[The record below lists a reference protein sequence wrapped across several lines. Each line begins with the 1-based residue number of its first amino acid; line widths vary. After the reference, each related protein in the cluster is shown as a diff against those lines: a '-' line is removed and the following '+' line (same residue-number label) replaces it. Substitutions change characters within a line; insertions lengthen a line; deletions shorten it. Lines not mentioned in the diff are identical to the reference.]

1 MSLIAP
7 TVSGPVDSLNRVE
20 DQDFNSALMD
30 IPKASRGGRA
40 YLSLSDAGQAAG
52 EVAVDGP
59 SSSKVP
65 SLAVTDR
72 PLNAYAAAS
81 MTPDA
86 GGLTPQ
92 LTARTSMSNQT
103 SLDYRNK
110 QLALLGP
117 LRPQPTKIWKR
128 KFVKL
133 MVVGDS
139 GLGKTTLIS
148 ALLSKPGE
156 QLQVHDGTNTPLG
169 QFLKDPD
176 SLITRVTWKDE
187 QDKVVWVFRVQDTPG
202 YGDDQD
208 ISRHIGMIVQHINAQ
223 NTKWLDMESARDRC
237 IDLIDVEDPR
247 VDVCLYCLPP
257 HRLRQNDVR
266 YMAELSKHVPI
277 IPVIMKADTM
287 TIHEAQR
294 FRQEV
299 VNRLQNPALSGIR
312 GKIEVFRFS
321 PQTLERA
328 GLPSSAAMSIPPF
341 VVIASNDINQA
352 ALQDEP
358 PTYWPERSYKWGT
371 AEAFNPDHSDLL
383 FLRSLLMAE
392 ALEEVSVD
400 KRQRYEEWR
409 QRHLATPFL
418 AGLRRRLL
426 RFALATALPAAAV
439 VFAAQNGFDKQRMR
453 DSVKDGAQRLK
464 ERVVG
469 KKAADAQSAA
479 DARAESAAA
488 AALREAEAAIMAAEQ
503 AQQAALQE
511 LQKGRQQ
518 QQPAQKKGWF

>member
-1 MSLIAP
+1 MEG
-7 TVSGPVDSLNRVE
+7 SGTRS
-20 DQDFNSALMD
+20 
-30 IPKASRGGRA
+30 
-40 YLSLSDAGQAAG
+40 YLSDRQASSASTSPDSAADSH
-52 EVAVDGP
+52 AVLNSGAAP
-59 SSSKVP
+59 AVP
-65 SLAVTDR
+65 SFDR
-72 PLNAYAAAS
+72 PLMPTAALSPPGAVRAS
-81 MTPDA
+81 VPA
-86 GGLTPQ
+86 L
-92 LTARTSMSNQT
+92 RTSSGHQSNMDFR
-103 SLDYRNK
+103 SK
-110 QLALLGP
+110 QLSLLGP

-156 QLQVHDGTNTPLG
+156 QLQVHDGTNTPLA

-202 YGDDQD
+202 YGDDED
-208 ISRHIGMIVQHINAQ
+208 ISRHINMIISHINQQ
-223 NTKWLDMESARDRC
+223 NIKWLEMESSKDRC
-237 IDLIDVEDPR
+237 IDMADVEDPR

-266 YMAELSKHVPI
+266 YMAELSRHVPI

-299 VNRLQNPALSGIR
+299 VNRLLNPALSGIKGR
-312 GKIEVFRFS
+312 IEMFHFS
-321 PQTLERA
+321 PTTMERA

-352 ALQDEP
+352 ALQDDP

-392 ALEEVSVD
+392 ALEEVSVE
-400 KRQRYEEWR
+400 KRQRYEDWR
-409 QRHLATPFL
+409 QKHLAVPVL
-418 AGLRRRLL
+418 KSLRRRIL
-426 RFALATALPAAAV
+426 RFAFATALPAAAL
-439 VFAAQNGFDKQRMR
+439 VFAAQNGFDRQRMR
-453 DSVKDGAQRLK
+453 DSLAD
-464 ERVVG
+464 VG
-469 KKAADAQSAA
+469 KRIRRRVTGKLEDEEAGDGQEEAVA
-479 DARAESAAA
+479 AESAAA
-488 AALREAEAAIMAAEQ
+488 AALREAEAAILEAER
-503 AQQAALQE
+503 AQQLALEE
-511 LQKGRQQ
+511 LQKSRRQQ
-518 QQPAQKKGWF
+518 PQPPQPEQQQKKGWW